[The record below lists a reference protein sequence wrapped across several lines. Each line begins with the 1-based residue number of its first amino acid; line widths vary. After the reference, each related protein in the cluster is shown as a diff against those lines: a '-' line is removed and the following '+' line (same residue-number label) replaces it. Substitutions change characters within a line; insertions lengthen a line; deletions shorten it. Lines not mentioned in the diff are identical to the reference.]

1 MKHWTV
7 SRILQFIA
15 IFMLL
20 NREQVESR
28 LNYGYFDTKEN
39 KLAKIKEAFVNRF
52 KSFQDQLLLDQKI
65 KHEQDMENKRNEIF
79 RKHLL
84 SRVSGTILKDFFNRS

>member
-7 SRILQFIA
+7 CRILHVIA
-15 IFMLL
+15 ILMLI

-28 LNYGYFDTKEN
+28 LNYGYFDKKEN
-39 KLAKIKEAFVNRF
+39 KLANIQEAFVNRL
-52 KSFQDQLLLDQKI
+52 KSFQEQLLLDQKR
-65 KHEQDMENKRNEIF
+65 KQEQDLENKRNEIF

-84 SRVSGTILKDFFNRS
+84 SRVSGTILKDFYGRI